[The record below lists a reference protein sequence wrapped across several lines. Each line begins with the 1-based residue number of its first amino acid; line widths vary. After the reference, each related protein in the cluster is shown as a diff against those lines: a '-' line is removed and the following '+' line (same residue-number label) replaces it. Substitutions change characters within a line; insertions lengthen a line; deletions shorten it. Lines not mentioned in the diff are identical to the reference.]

1 MKTVER
7 GEIIRINLDPTEG
20 REQAGNARPCLVLS
34 NTKFNQYRRGIV
46 VVTPLT
52 KTIKPQIKTMIP
64 IPSGFK
70 ATGSVIAE
78 QVRTIDQRS
87 GKPRRFTAGNLTSK
101 KDGGR
106 VQEKSYRQ
114 IL

>member
-7 GEIIRINLDPTEG
+7 GEIIRINLDPTQG

-34 NTKFNQYRRGIV
+34 NTKFNQRRRGIV

-64 IPSGFK
+64 LPSGFK

-78 QVRTIDQRS
+78 QVRTIDLKERWW
-87 GKPRRFTAGNLTSK
+87 
-101 KDGGR
+101 
-106 VQEKSYRQ
+106 KSTGEILPSDFVDSVVHVFCQ
-114 IL
+114 IVG